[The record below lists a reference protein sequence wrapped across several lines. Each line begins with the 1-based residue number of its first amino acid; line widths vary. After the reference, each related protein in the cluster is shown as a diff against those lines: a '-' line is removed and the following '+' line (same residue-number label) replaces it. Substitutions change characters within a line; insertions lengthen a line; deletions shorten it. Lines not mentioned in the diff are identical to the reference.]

1 MLPAGPIHLLDTF
14 SMAPFP
20 NLIAALENIS
30 REQLKEIL
38 ENAVSRIV
46 DGDAESGSGRFSQI
60 SGFSFEW
67 SESGTAQ
74 LLDTDGKVEVAGT
87 RIQREILDDGT
98 TVVDGGQVVPVPC
111 LSVTVIHF
119 LAQGGR

>member
-1 MLPAGPIHLLDTF
+1 M
-14 SMAPFP
+14 
-20 NLIAALENIS
+20 
-30 REQLKEIL
+30 
-38 ENAVSRIV
+38 

-60 SGFSFEW
+60 SGLSFEW

-111 LSVTVIHF
+111 LSVTVIDF